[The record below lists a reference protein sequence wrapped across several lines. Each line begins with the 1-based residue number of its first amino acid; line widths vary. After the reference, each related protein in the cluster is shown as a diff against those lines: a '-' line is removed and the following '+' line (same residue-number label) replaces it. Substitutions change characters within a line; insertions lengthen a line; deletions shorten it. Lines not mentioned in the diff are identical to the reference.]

1 LIRFPAFCC
10 VLAAVAG
17 LYAQEHAQLDSNET
31 LFSVAA
37 TVSAALAE
45 PAPAVR
51 EHLAGRNVPVMSE
64 LRNFVAAHRKDG
76 KFLDWSPYISFALS
90 SGGPPDFKPTLTGV
104 EEPPDLA
111 QLEGF
116 RALLIRFYRDA
127 ALSELWSKMQPVYQ
141 RETARYHEP
150 VTRAVVESNAYL
162 RNVTSGYMGR
172 RFFVFLE
179 VLAPPNQVHT
189 RSYKDD
195 YFIVVTPA
203 AQPRVHDVR
212 HTYLHFVLDP
222 LTAKFSEP
230 IMKRRSLSD
239 YAQGAVELDQSYKSD
254 FLLLATESLIRG
266 IESRMDRRP
275 AAVQESL
282 QEGFI
287 LTPFF
292 AEALPAYEKQETAMR
307 LYFPDMMNRLDINKE
322 VKRLD
327 SVDLTVR
334 RSKPAAASSTQ
345 ETASSTEPVRDA
357 AESTIDTAEQLYASR
372 NLDKAGE
379 TFRSV
384 LQQTD
389 NKPLHARAYYGLAR
403 IAALQRNP
411 ELAEQLF
418 RKTLELSPD
427 PHTLAWTEVYLGR
440 LAHASA
446 TPEQAAA
453 HFKAALAVKGA
464 SAGARQAAEEGLS
477 KTR

>member
-10 VLAAVAG
+10 VLAAVVG
-17 LYAQEHAQLDSNET
+17 LHAQEHAQLDSNET

-37 TVSAALAE
+37 AVNAALAE

-51 EHLAGRNVPVMSE
+51 DHLAGRNVPVLSE
-64 LRNFVAAHRKDG
+64 LRNFVTAHRKDG

-127 ALSELWSKMQPVYQ
+127 ALSELWSKMQPVYE

-150 VTRAVVESNAYL
+150 VTRSVVESNAYL

-172 RFFVFLE
+172 RFFVFVE

-239 YAQGAVELDQSYKSD
+239 YAQGSVELDQSYKSD

-307 LYFPDMMNRLDINKE
+307 LYFPDLMNRLDVNKE

-334 RSKPAAASSTQ
+334 RPRPAVSSPQQSASNP
-345 ETASSTEPVRDA
+345 EPVRDP
-357 AESTIDTAEQLYASR
+357 AEGTIDAAEQLYASR

-384 LQQTD
+384 LLQTQ

-427 PHTLAWTEVYLGR
+427 AHTLAWTEVYLGR
-440 LAHASA
+440 LAQASA

-453 HFKAALAVKGA
+453 HFKAALAVDGA

>member
-1 LIRFPAFCC
+1 
-10 VLAAVAG
+10 
-17 LYAQEHAQLDSNET
+17 
-31 LFSVAA
+31 
-37 TVSAALAE
+37 
-45 PAPAVR
+45 
-51 EHLAGRNVPVMSE
+51 MSE
-64 LRNFVAAHRKDG
+64 LRNFVASHRKDG

-90 SGGPPDFKPTLTGV
+90 SGGPPDFKPTMTGV

-116 RALLIRFYRDA
+116 RALLIRFHREA
-127 ALSELWSKMQPVYQ
+127 VLGELWAKMQPVYE
-141 RETARYHEP
+141 RETARYHEA
-150 VTRAVVESNAYL
+150 VTRAVIESNAYL

-172 RFFVFLE
+172 RFFVFVE

-212 HTYLHFVLDP
+212 HMYLHFLLDP
-222 LTAKFSEP
+222 LTAKFSEA
-230 IMKRRSLSD
+230 IMKRRSLVD
-239 YAQGAVELDQSYKSD
+239 YAQGSVELDQSYKSD

-266 IESRMDRRP
+266 VESRMDRRP

-287 LTPFF
+287 LAPFF
-292 AEALPAYEKQETAMR
+292 AEALPAYEKQESAMR
-307 LYFPDMMNRLDINKE
+307 LYLPDMLATLDIKKE

-327 SVDLTVR
+327 AVDLTVR
-334 RSKPAAASSTQ
+334 RPKPVASEQQAVSDPQPPRNRAEATI
-345 ETASSTEPVRDA
+345 DA
-357 AESTIDTAEQLYASR
+357 AERSYAAR
-372 NLDKAGE
+372 DLDKAGE

-384 LQQTD
+384 LQQTQD
-389 NKPLHARAYYGLAR
+389 KALHARAYYGLAR

-427 PHTLAWTEVYLGR
+427 PHTHAWTQVYLGR
-440 LAHASA
+440 LAQASA

-453 HFKAALAVKGA
+453 HFKAALAVEGA

-477 KTR
+477 KTKQ

>member
-1 LIRFPAFCC
+1 
-10 VLAAVAG
+10 
-17 LYAQEHAQLDSNET
+17 
-31 LFSVAA
+31 
-37 TVSAALAE
+37 
-45 PAPAVR
+45 
-51 EHLAGRNVPVMSE
+51 
-64 LRNFVAAHRKDG
+64 
-76 KFLDWSPYISFALS
+76 
-90 SGGPPDFKPTLTGV
+90 
-104 EEPPDLA
+104 
-111 QLEGF
+111 
-116 RALLIRFYRDA
+116 
-127 ALSELWSKMQPVYQ
+127 MQPVYE
-141 RETARYHEP
+141 REMARYHEA
-150 VTRAVVESNAYL
+150 VTRAVIESNAYL

-172 RFFVFLE
+172 RFFVFVE
-179 VLAPPNQVHT
+179 VLAPPSQVHT

-212 HTYLHFVLDP
+212 HTYLHFLLDP

-230 IMKRRSLSD
+230 IMKRRSLAD
-239 YAQGAVELDQSYKSD
+239 YAQGSVELDQSYKSD

-266 IESRMDRRP
+266 IESRMDRKP

-307 LYFPDMMNRLDINKE
+307 LYFPDLMATLDLKKE

-327 SVDLTVR
+327 AVDLTIR
-334 RSKPAAASSTQ
+334 RPKPAATTGQ
-345 ETASSTEPVRDA
+345 QTASAPEPVRDP
-357 AESTIDTAEQLYASR
+357 AESTVDVAEKLYADR

-384 LQQTD
+384 LQQTQD
-389 NKPLHARAYYGLAR
+389 KPLHARAYYGLAR

-418 RKTLELSPD
+418 RKTLELTPD
-427 PHTLAWTEVYLGR
+427 PHTRAWTEVFLGR
-440 LAHASA
+440 LAQASA
-446 TPEQAAA
+446 APEQAAA
-453 HFKAALAVKGA
+453 HFKAALAVQGA